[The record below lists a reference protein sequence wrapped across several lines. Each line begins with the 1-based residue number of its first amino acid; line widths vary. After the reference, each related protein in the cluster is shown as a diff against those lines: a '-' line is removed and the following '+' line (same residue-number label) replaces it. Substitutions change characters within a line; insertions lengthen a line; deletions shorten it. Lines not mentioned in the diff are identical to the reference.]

1 MEAWKHA
8 GLVGINMNEK
18 VNKNDTITFGKYKR
32 KTFNQISKIDPY
44 YIIWITENVKSIK
57 LPKKFVDEVQR
68 GITEEN
74 NELND
79 AVAEYWHLNY

>member
-1 MEAWKHA
+1 MT
-8 GLVGINMNEK
+8 EK
-18 VNKNDTITFGKYKR
+18 VKKNDMIPFGKYRR
-32 KTFNQISKIDPY
+32 KTFKQISQIDPY

-79 AVAEYWHLNY
+79 AVAEYWRLNY

>member
-1 MEAWKHA
+1 M
-8 GLVGINMNEK
+8 
-18 VNKNDTITFGKYKR
+18 
-32 KTFNQISKIDPY
+32 NQISKIDPY

-79 AVAEYWHLNY
+79 AVAEYWRLNY

>member
-8 GLVGINMNEK
+8 GLVEINMNEK
-18 VNKNDTITFGKYKR
+18 VNKNDMITFGKYKR
-32 KTFNQISKIDPY
+32 KTFNQVSKIDPY

-57 LPKKFVDEVQR
+57 LPKKFVGKVQHD
-68 GITEEN
+68 ITEKD

-79 AVAEYWHLNY
+79 AVAKYWRLNY